1 MLVFVYFLFS
11 RPNLTQDGAQGIF
24 AGVGSC
30 ERVHMSVCNL
40 GLTSA
45 AAAFH
50 SISSSDVYTRSNG
63 ESIWWTRCR
72 VFEECQRASGCTHSH
87 SDSDTYTNIFT
98 NKHLFL
104 TLTECLSDTQTLAI
118 QMHKHSSAVTAAADR
133 GCCRTVEAL

>member
-87 SDSDTYTNIFT
+87 SDTYTNIFT

-104 TLTECLSDTQTLAI
+104 TLTDSLSDTQTLAI